1 MRDFKGKKD
10 SRDFKGKR
18 PRGKMMMRRKVCR
31 FCAEYID
38 IDYKD
43 ANLLRN
49 FVTERGKILAGR
61 ITGVCSKHQRIL
73 TDAIKRARVLALVP
87 FVNIY

>member
-1 MRDFKGKKD
+1 MAFIKGKRD
-10 SRDFKGKR
+10 SKDFKGKR
-18 PRGKMMMRRKVCR
+18 PRKMMISRRKVCR

-49 FVTERGKILAGR
+49 FITERGKILAGR

-73 TDAIKRARVLALVP
+73 TDAIKRARVIAILP
-87 FVNIY
+87 FANIY